1 MHCEKKS
8 FLLYVLLKVRSARGG
23 MGGGEGPPYSCGSV
37 RHTIGSL
44 VDMPQHLG
52 CEPWPITRQG
62 RGSRCRA
69 PLPPRGKQGT
79 RYSELCF
86 STSRIQEMKW
96 SCNILQWVM
105 YCTTLHGEVS
115 VMCNILLSWGGK
127 CTAWWLIW
135 ITLVPRSFTHYNRL
149 FSFLS
154 QN

>member
-1 MHCEKKS
+1 MVRKIFCISLVFSRELISAVATMYWGCGICAFSRHLNALRKKS

-37 RHTIGSL
+37 GHTIGSL

-69 PLPPRGKQGT
+69 PLPPRGRQGT

-86 STSRIQEMKW
+86 STSRIQEMK
-96 SCNILQWVM
+96 
-105 YCTTLHGEVS
+105 
-115 VMCNILLSWGGK
+115 
-127 CTAWWLIW
+127 
-135 ITLVPRSFTHYNRL
+135 
-149 FSFLS
+149 
-154 QN
+154 